1 MGVDA
6 LSATRVYCDMEKL
19 DSIEKS
25 TQHIHPEITEDLADS
40 TINNEAINKI
50 IECNKLVNEDEKE
63 AKIKEIGAN
72 TPILPSEIGTD
83 FNFKREIVWFNA
95 IGFLLLHIA
104 ALIGGLLALLGYA
117 KFYTVVYTAWLVYAS
132 GQGVTMGAHRLWA
145 HRAFKANIWLRI
157 FLLFM
162 HTLAGQNCLWV
173 WVRDHRQHHKYS
185 DTDADPHNANRGFFF
200 SHVGWLLSRKHPKVI
215 EYGKK
220 IDMSDLEADPWIMFQ
235 KQHYKVLYTIFA
247 LLLPTV
253 VPIICWNENPIVAL
267 FLAYFTRTVIQL
279 NVTWLVNSAAHLFG
293 TRPYDK
299 TMLPVESMFLG
310 MLAAGEGWHNYHH
323 AFPWDYRASE
333 LGTPYNLTGY
343 FIDRLAEIGWVWDR
357 KTATPNMVKNRV
369 LRTGDGSHL
378 IYGNELDRRAVK
390 TFQNWWKH
398 PMNPSYTS
406 IYFPQ
411 PKTLKSNGYAL
422 ISDELDKSE
431 LDEERLKKENDDLQ
445 HKQNNDDAL
454 KNFNI
459 AKYIVGKAQLND
471 GTNDVVNYVNNNIKH
486 SPQIKSTLNISEE
499 HVMERRDTHELRI
512 RLRQPSSIFTHET

>member
-1 MGVDA
+1 M
-6 LSATRVYCDMEKL
+6 
-19 DSIEKS
+19 
-25 TQHIHPEITEDLADS
+25 
-40 TINNEAINKI
+40 
-50 IECNKLVNEDEKE
+50 
-63 AKIKEIGAN
+63 
-72 TPILPSEIGTD
+72 
-83 FNFKREIVWFNA
+83 FNFR
-95 IGFLLLHIA
+95 
-104 ALIGGLLALLGYA
+104 
-117 KFYTVVYTAWLVYAS
+117 
-132 GQGVTMGAHRLWA
+132 
-145 HRAFKANIWLRI
+145 
-157 FLLFM
+157 
-162 HTLAGQNCLWV
+162 
-173 WVRDHRQHHKYS
+173 
-185 DTDADPHNANRGFFF
+185 
-200 SHVGWLLSRKHPKVI
+200 
-215 EYGKK
+215 
-220 IDMSDLEADPWIMFQ
+220 
-235 KQHYKVLYTIFA
+235 
-247 LLLPTV
+247 
-253 VPIICWNENPIVAL
+253 
-267 FLAYFTRTVIQL
+267 
-279 NVTWLVNSAAHLFG
+279 
-293 TRPYDK
+293 

-343 FIDRLAEIGWVWDR
+343 FIDRLAELGWVWDR

-431 LDEERLKKENDDLQ
+431 LDEERLKQENDDLQ

-454 KNFNI
+454 KNYNI
-459 AKYIVGKAQLND
+459 AKYIVGKTQLND
-471 GTNDVVNYVNNNIKH
+471 GTNNIANYVNNNIKQ
-486 SPQIKSTLNISEE
+486 SPHLKSTLNISEE